1 MFSINGPLKQT
12 KKEKKTYKKSNKK
25 NVYQKGVPKKDGKI
39 LHFVPLT
46 LDQHPQPQPTPTNCS
61 EHLINAQPNPK

>member
-25 NVYQKGVPKKDGKI
+25 NVNLKGSKKEWKN
-39 LHFVPLT
+39 FT
-46 LDQHPQPQPTPTNCS
+46 LCPARPTPSTSTNTPS
-61 EHLINAQPNPK
+61 DKLFRTFI